1 MTPKIKIIGL
11 EKCGPCKTA
20 AMLAEKHLQ
29 PEQYEIIKYDDRQ
42 LDLQTFMRRINQ
54 RTVPIIIFGDK
65 VFSSEQVNDF
75 IRNFNEEKKE

>member
-1 MTPKIKIIGL
+1 MTPKIQIIGL

-29 PEQYEIIKYDDRQ
+29 PEQYEIIKYDDR
-42 LDLQTFMRRINQ
+42 LSDFLPFMRRINQ

-65 VFSSEQVNDF
+65 VFSSGQVNDF
-75 IRNFNEEKKE
+75 IKNFNEEKKE